1 MIPRLYIDASLA
13 SGAKIALRPDQ
24 AHYLRAVLRREVGAP
39 VRVFN
44 ARDGEFEAVIAEL
57 GKKAA
62 QVELGARRRAPHAEF
77 DVHLLFAPV
86 KRAAVEAIIQKG
98 VELGVQ
104 RFSPVL
110 TERTNA
116 ERVRVDRLSAI
127 AMEAAEQCD
136 RLSAPAVDEPAK
148 LATLLERWE
157 ADRALVFCDEAGD
170 DPDQPWG
177 GVKGRAAPLQA
188 AVRGLDATR
197 FALMIGPEGGF
208 SPDERAR
215 LRAAPYVT
223 PVTLG
228 PRILRADTAA
238 IAALAL
244 LQAVKGD
251 LG

>member
-1 MIPRLYIDASLA
+1 
-13 SGAKIALRPDQ
+13 
-24 AHYLRAVLRREVGAP
+24 VGAP